1 VLDHPV
7 PVVLEPLAGTGIVAA
22 SLAGDPAHARVAWV
36 DGETGK
42 IIARVAC
49 PPGRPSRWR
58 PLVATEVTL
67 LDADGPIDR
76 VLVARLAG
84 EATAVAPIL
93 ALEEDPPS
101 VAADPAGLV
110 LVRMPIG
117 VALIAADAIG
127 PNGEPIG
134 RIDVAGISH
143 LETRGAAV
151 SGRLG
156 MGHGMGAGIGHGH
169 WARDLDDAAFEAGY
183 TPRLPDWVPPG
194 LEQGRPRIEP
204 DLAYP
209 AAPPAVI
216 VAWTDPQTSRRVLVR
231 QTPAPLASPDPGGGG
246 ARTVR
251 IGDVE
256 GVMRGRGFATLVWE
270 TDDRAF
276 GVQVRGMEGGEAVAL
291 RVARAIPP
299 A

>member
-1 VLDHPV
+1 MLDHPV
-7 PVVLEPLAGTGIVAA
+7 PVALEPLSGTGIAAA
-22 SLAGDPAHARVAWV
+22 SLAGDPPHARIAWV
-36 DGETGK
+36 DAETGK
-42 IIARVAC
+42 IVARVAC

-58 PLVATEVTL
+58 PVVATEVTL
-67 LDADGPIDR
+67 LDVDGPLDR
-76 VLVARLAG
+76 VLVVRLSG
-84 EATAVAPIL
+84 EAIAVTPIL
-93 ALEEDPPS
+93 ALEDNPPP

-110 LVRMPIG
+110 LVRLPIG
-117 VALIAADAIG
+117 VALIGADAIG

-183 TPRLPDWVPPG
+183 TPRLPAWVPSG
-194 LEQGRPRIEP
+194 LQQGRPRIEP

-216 VAWTDPQTSRRVLVR
+216 VAWSDPHSSRRVLVR
-231 QTPAPLASPDPGGGG
+231 QTPAPLASPDPGGAG

-251 IGDVE
+251 IGDLE

-276 GVQVRGMEGGEAVAL
+276 GVQVRAMEGGEAVAL